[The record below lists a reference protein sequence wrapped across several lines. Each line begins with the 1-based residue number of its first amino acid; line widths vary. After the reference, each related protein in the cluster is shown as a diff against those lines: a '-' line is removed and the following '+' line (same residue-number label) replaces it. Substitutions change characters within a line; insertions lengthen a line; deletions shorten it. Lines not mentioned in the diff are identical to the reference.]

1 MDYTYIVLFNPLNEC
16 PFELCHESEYK
27 NKPEAVKLLK
37 ELGQVNR
44 LIGIEFQTTDKR
56 WKSGHAVKFP
66 FMKFQMDMLKT
77 TMLDD
82 IDYLNDLWK
91 VNLENKT
98 KLPYGQAM
106 DLYSKFVMTFAQL
119 SFQVKIYSYMCTDFF
134 FGGIK
139 VFSAFVLLLFY

>member
-106 DLYSKFVMTFAQL
+106 DLYSKFVMKFAQL
-119 SFQVKIYSYMCTDFF
+119 SFQVKIDSYMCTDFF
-134 FGGIK
+134 
-139 VFSAFVLLLFY
+139 